1 MRLKERPVAETTHS
15 RLLGA
20 RELPKKRQPRRSEK
34 LAIALYWTAAL
45 VAALWSFKD
54 PAAIFF
60 ALGLTGLVVARQVE
74 RWLSREQVAQASELA
89 LQDELTGLANRRAFM
104 ERLRHTLAS
113 SESLPAVLFLDLDR
127 FKIIND
133 TLGHAAGDRFLVAVA
148 QRLRDAVSGHAMLAR
163 FGGDEFTVLLE
174 DAEEAAVACR
184 LAEHILN
191 SLHRP
196 LNIDGHEVWPNAS
209 IGIAL
214 AAEARRSADE
224 LLSRAD
230 IALYQAKLRGRGR
243 YVLLMPN
250 SPVPSARLLS
260 LEAELRGAI
269 ELEQLRLLY
278 QPIVDLRTL
287 RVAGFE
293 ALVRWQH
300 PRFGVLAPADF
311 IPLAEETGLI
321 RALGEWILGEA
332 CRQTKEWQDL
342 YGQSFAVSINLSALQ
357 FRTLSFLPDLSRVLW
372 STGVGRSAVQL
383 EITETAL
390 MEDEEATL
398 RNLDELKRL
407 GVKVAID
414 DFGIG
419 YSSLSYLRRF
429 DVELLKIDQSF
440 VQDCKDERTYAIIEA
455 VVNLGHSLGM
465 TVTAEGIE
473 TEEQLN
479 RLSTAGCDL
488 GQGFFLGRPLEKS
501 DINGL
506 LASGATMTTADL
518 RALTPA
524 AVA

>member
-1 MRLKERPVAETTHS
+1 MV
-15 RLLGA
+15 
-20 RELPKKRQPRRSEK
+20 
-34 LAIALYWTAAL
+34 LYWAAAMA
-45 VAALWSFKD
+45 AALWSLWD
-54 PAAIFF
+54 PDAIVF
-60 ALGLTGLVVARQVE
+60 ALGLTGLVVARQAE
-74 RWLSREQVAQASELA
+74 RWLNRRRIAHASQLA
-89 LQDELTGLANRRAFM
+89 LRDELTGLANRRSFM
-104 ERLRHTLAS
+104 EQLRSVLATG
-113 SESLPAVLFLDLDR
+113 EKLPAVLFLDLDR

-133 TLGHAAGDRFLVAVA
+133 TLGHAAGDRFLVTVAERLQEAVN
-148 QRLRDAVSGHAMLAR
+148 GHATLAR

-174 DAEEAAVACR
+174 DSDEAAAACR
-184 LAEHILN
+184 LAERILA

-209 IGIAL
+209 VGIAL
-214 AAEARRSADE
+214 ACLPKPTADE

-243 YVLLMPN
+243 YVLLLPN
-250 SPVPSARLLS
+250 SPIPSARLLS
-260 LEAELRGAI
+260 LESELHNAI
-269 ELEQLRLLY
+269 DLEQLRLLY

-293 ALVRWQH
+293 ALVRWAH
-300 PRFGVLAPADF
+300 PRFGLLAPADF

-372 STGVGRSAVQL
+372 TTGVGRSAVQL

-440 VQDCKDERTYAIIEA
+440 VLDCKDERTYSIIEA

-465 TVTAEGIE
+465 IVTAEGIE
-473 TEEQLN
+473 TEEQLD
-479 RLSTAGCDL
+479 RLSAAGCDL
-488 GQGFFLGRPLEKS
+488 GQGFFLGRPLDKN

-506 LASGATMTTADL
+506 LASGATMTTTEL
-518 RALTPA
+518 RTLAQTAA